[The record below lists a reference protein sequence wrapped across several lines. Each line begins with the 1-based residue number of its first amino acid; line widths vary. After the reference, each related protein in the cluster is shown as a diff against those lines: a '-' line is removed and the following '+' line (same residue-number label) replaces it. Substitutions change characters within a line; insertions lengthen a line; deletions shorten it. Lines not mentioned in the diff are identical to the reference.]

1 MGRPQSAAPLWGR
14 ASLKGGS
21 GPGRCGKNGF
31 LLASRTK
38 GVVGRRGPLR
48 EQKPQRVGLTSPPS
62 SPLLLRAGALCSS
75 LLNRGTE
82 KCVGVLFPIFLC
94 AGGRGGKGTGA
105 GRAAGRGAL
114 IRLRRP
120 GRGDFQRE
128 SAA

>member
-21 GPGRCGKNGF
+21 GPGRCGKNSF
-31 LLASRTK
+31 LLESRTK

-82 KCVGVLFPIFLC
+82 KCAGVLFPTFCELGEGV
-94 AGGRGGKGTGA
+94 ARGTGA

-114 IRLRRP
+114 IRPGRP
-120 GRGDFQRE
+120 GR
-128 SAA
+128 